1 MPRFVPLAPRVSEN
15 EAPTSWS
22 GSAVMRR
29 TLMNMNSCATPVQ
42 GASLSVLALKGST
55 IGIGLILTTS
65 MTPTGSSG
73 CLLISHIVGSGKWL
87 ELE

>member
-1 MPRFVPLAPRVSEN
+1 
-15 EAPTSWS
+15 
-22 GSAVMRR
+22 
-29 TLMNMNSCATPVQ
+29 
-42 GASLSVLALKGST
+42 
-55 IGIGLILTTS
+55 LILTTS